1 MRLAIWWTGWVAIA
15 ATARGVCRLTWQW
28 NIWLRSHITIYY
40 GARKTVVQGSP
51 PRNCLLVSCRRWPVN
66 WASQATTFG
75 EIKRR
80 SACDSP
86 IQVPSA
92 RRSGEH
98 HVAVPAGHS
107 SQSRTRPRA
116 SRKWPV
122 PRGPRQAT
130 RRRRE
135 GCAPHA
141 RPAPRHRRGPHRDCT
156 ARARPGTRPSRP
168 APPER
173 PSDFR
178 IGIPPSSTRE
188 VRWRHTGCRPGPCPN
203 GARPD
208 PWEPRVGNCPWPPGQ
223 PTDLRCCRGY
233 RHGRDQVR
241 VGPMK
246 AEPAATI
253 DSTSMSAGTSSRR
266 W

>member
-86 IQVPSA
+86 IPVPSA

-98 HVAVPAGHS
+98 HVAVPAGTAAKAALALALRES
-107 SQSRTRPRA
+107 GLSRVGLAKRLGVDEKA
-116 SRKWPV
+116 V
-122 PRGPRQAT
+122 
-130 RRRRE
+130 RRMLD
-135 GCAPHA
+135 
-141 RPAPRHRRGPHRDCT
+141 PRHGT
-156 ARARPGTRPSRP
+156 AVGRIETALRVLGQELVIETRA
-168 APPER
+168 A
-173 PSDFR
+173 
-178 IGIPPSSTRE
+178 
-188 VRWRHTGCRPGPCPN
+188 
-203 GARPD
+203 
-208 PWEPRVGNCPWPPGQ
+208 
-223 PTDLRCCRGY
+223 
-233 RHGRDQVR
+233 
-241 VGPMK
+241 
-246 AEPAATI
+246 
-253 DSTSMSAGTSSRR
+253 
-266 W
+266 